1 MDWNTILSSVLEGV
15 LSLMTLAVGVGL
27 TSWLEAKK
35 QKAQTDKKNA
45 ELASVL
51 GKAEDAVNTAVGAV
65 NQTIVSGTK
74 GTDDWTGEKKAE
86 AYETAAKTAMGVG
99 KGGSGGQIEYSDEFQ
114 FLDDNRVYKIKL
126 YGNGMPLDGN
136 AFVVADITNLAPLT
150 VTMNVGTV
158 SGVVKTKEQTA

>member
-86 AYETAAKTAMGVG
+86 AYETAAKTAMDIIGESGAAALEQVVG
-99 KGGSGGQIEYSDEFQ
+99 SVETWLKAKIEAAVGSA
-114 FLDDNRVYKIKL
+114 KK
-126 YGNGMPLDGN
+126 
-136 AFVVADITNLAPLT
+136 A
-150 VTMNVGTV
+150 
-158 SGVVKTKEQTA
+158 